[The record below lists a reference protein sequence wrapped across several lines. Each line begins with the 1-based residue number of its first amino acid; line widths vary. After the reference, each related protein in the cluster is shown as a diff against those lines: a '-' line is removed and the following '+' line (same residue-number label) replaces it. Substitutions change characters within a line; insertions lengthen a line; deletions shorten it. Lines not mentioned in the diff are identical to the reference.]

1 MRRPRAFASTDKARE
16 MALEMVLEFDQERA
30 RPRHGHE
37 SFIAAEHA
45 LDVMAHWQHREDAVD
60 VRDRLAQGERGLCA
74 IAFRGRHGVGREVEG
89 ADREPGLKQ
98 ISHHGKTHVA
108 QTYERDCRD
117 GAHASAPFPLINT
130 VFDQV
135 KCWIMLSSDS
145 SRPMP
150 LIFAPPYSIL
160 ASATEN

>member
-1 MRRPRAFASTDKARE
+1 
-16 MALEMVLEFDQERA
+16 MALEIVLEFDQERA
-30 RPRHGHE
+30 RPRHGHKAI
-37 SFIAAEHA
+37 IAAEHG

-60 VRDRLAQGERGLCA
+60 VRDRVAHGRRGLCA
-74 IAFRGRHGVGREVEG
+74 ISFRSRHGVGREVEG
-89 ADREPGLKQ
+89 ADPEPGLEE

-108 QTYERDCRD
+108 QAYERDCRD
-117 GAHASAPFPLINT
+117 GAHASAPFPLIST